1 MVLLTTSFLY
11 DLVLFGVILVT
22 TFIFYY
28 NYKVSYWK
36 RKGVINRKT
45 VFPYGNVEKIVKQQV
60 LFGLEFNSMYN
71 DFKKKGERY
80 GGGYLFTKPVFI
92 PCDLD
97 LVKDILQTNFNH
109 FSSHGIYCNEKG
121 DPLSGHLFAL
131 DGEIWRNLRIKLTPT
146 FTLGKMKM
154 MFKSLNE
161 CGDIFKQVI
170 EKHSETG
177 DKFEIKDLTSR
188 LTIDIVASAAF
199 GLDTNTIEDPEND
212 FATKCTTFVAPG
224 IQTFIAQVLQFFLP
238 HWFLRMAN
246 FKIVDQTLATFFLD
260 VIRKT
265 VDYREKNNVY
275 RKDFLHLLLQLK
287 NRGVVSDDG
296 KIFPQND
303 GEKNSDTFITFNQL
317 AALCFGFYFAG
328 FDSSANVISYAIFE
342 LASNPDVQKKLQAEI
357 KEVLGKYDGELT
369 YDSLNEM
376 KYMHMAILETL
387 RKYPS
392 VPILPR
398 QCTKDYKIPGTNKVI
413 KKGTTTFIPTM
424 AIHYDPDIYPDP
436 DKFDPERFSD
446 ENKAKRHPSTWMPF
460 GLGPRECIGLRFALM
475 QVKVCLVKVL
485 KDYDVTLN
493 EKTIVPLTFQK
504 QGIFLV
510 SEGGIWINVSK
521 QNY

>member
-1 MVLLTTSFLY
+1 MVLLTSSFLY
-11 DLVLFGVILVT
+11 DLVLFVVIFLT
-22 TFIFYY
+22 TFILYY
-28 NYKVSYWK
+28 NYKLSYWK
-36 RKGVINRKT
+36 RRGVITRKT
-45 VFPYGNVEKIVKQQV
+45 VFPYGNAEKIVKQK
-60 LFGLEFNSMYN
+60 LHFGLEWASMYN
-71 DFKKKGERY
+71 DFKKKGQRY
-80 GGGYLFTKPVFI
+80 GGGYLFIKPVFI

-109 FSSHGIYCNEKG
+109 FSSHGIYYNEEG

-131 DGEIWRNLRIKLTPT
+131 DGERWRNMRVKLTPT
-146 FTLGKMKM
+146 FTSGKIKM
-154 MFKSLNE
+154 MFNILIK
-161 CGDIFKQVI
+161 CGDIFEQVI

-177 DKFEIKDLTSR
+177 EVFEIKDLTSR
-188 LTIDIVASAAF
+188 LTIDIIASTAF
-199 GLDTNTIEDPEND
+199 GLVTNSIEDPGND

-224 IQTFIAQVLQFFLP
+224 IQTIITQVLQFFLP
-238 HWFLRMAN
+238 HSFLRMAN
-246 FKIVDQTLATFFLD
+246 IRVNDPTVANFFLD

-303 GEKNSDTFITFNQL
+303 GEKNSATSITFNQL
-317 AALCFGFYFAG
+317 AAQAFLFYFGG
-328 FDSSANVISYAIFE
+328 FDTSSNLVSYAFFE
-342 LASNPDVQKKLQAEI
+342 LAYNPDVQKKLQAEI
-357 KEVLGKYDGELT
+357 KKVFEKYDGDLT

-387 RKYPS
+387 RKYPA
-392 VPILPR
+392 VPINPR
-398 QCTKDYKIPGTNKVI
+398 QCTKDYKIPGTNIVI
-413 KKGTTTFIPTM
+413 EKGTTTFIPTM

-446 ENKAKRHPSTWMPF
+446 ENKAKRHPSAWLPF

-475 QVKVCLVKVL
+475 QIKVCLVKVL

-493 EKTIVPLTFQK
+493 EKTIVPFRFQK
-504 QGIFLV
+504 HGLFLV
-510 SEGGIWINVSK
+510 PEGGIWINVSK
-521 QNY
+521 QTH